1 MVDAVHGSSVWV
13 GRLTS
18 KVSPWDM
25 GVYYRQPI
33 QVEEIN
39 TAIDFRGAG
48 DFNTSG
54 NAPDVN
60 LQWEYKAL
68 GDSVVFDYGELGLNQ
83 TKAQVISLVKR
94 KYDIVKN
101 ALVAKAGPRM
111 YGFGLGDAI
120 EGLAK
125 STDNGASTSEYGGLL
140 RSTYG
145 AAINGQL
152 TAAAGGV
159 ISFATIAA
167 QMDLCSAAGSTMEST
182 NLNLTTKSIYTLV
195 EKLVEAKSRGN
206 YDTSRSSLRVSPY
219 TPMGTALDAKQVG
232 MAGIEAFYFRG
243 VPTSK
248 DDACTS
254 GYMFNL
260 NENHIKFISHQY
272 AYCDY
277 VSMKQSVTKGALEE
291 TEEHITT
298 SAWQQGKD
306 AKATNSLS
314 DVRQIFIAGNTV
326 NLNPQR
332 SGVITTISTT

>member
-1 MVDAVHGSSVWV
+1 
-13 GRLTS
+13 
-18 KVSPWDM
+18 M
-25 GVYYRQPI
+25 GVYEKQPI
-33 QVEEIN
+33 QIEEIN
-39 TAIDFRGAG
+39 TAVDFRGAG
-48 DFNTSG
+48 NFNITD

-60 LQWEYKAL
+60 LQWEVKGL
-68 GDSVVFDYGELGLNQ
+68 GDSVVFNYGELGQNQ

-101 ALVAKAGPRM
+101 ALVAKAGPRF

-120 EGLAK
+120 EGLAV
-125 STDNGASTSEYGGLL
+125 STDNGASTSSYGGLA

-152 TAAAGGV
+152 TAASGGV

-167 QMDLCSAAGSTMEST
+167 QMDLCSAAGSMMEST
-182 NLNLTTKSIYTLV
+182 NLNLTTKSVFTLV

-232 MAGIEAFYFRG
+232 MAGVEAFYFRG
-243 VPTSK
+243 VPTVK

-260 NENHIKFISHQY
+260 NENHLEFVSQQY
-272 AYCDY
+272 AYCEY

-314 DVRQIFIAGNTV
+314 DTRQVFIAGNNV
-326 NLNPQR
+326 NRKPNG